1 MPSWTESK
9 ITVEYRWKNRIK
21 PMIDPK
27 KIRKGDIVATKRQ
40 SSIIERIESEGS
52 TLAFYGKICRKDG
65 CPSRKSSIHRT
76 IYPAVI
82 FRVTRGANIIM
93 TEA

>member
-1 MPSWTESK
+1 
-9 ITVEYRWKNRIK
+9 
-21 PMIDPK
+21 MIDPK
-27 KIRKGDIVATKRQ
+27 KIRKGDVVATKRQ
-40 SSIIERIESEGS
+40 SIIVERIESEGS

-82 FRVTRGANIIM
+82 FRVTRGAKIIM
-93 TEA
+93 TAT